1 MEKFDG
7 LFKVFIGIFCFG
19 LLMMIVCVF
28 LFHHWIEGTAAI
40 GALIVCIYAGSQVML
55 YIKNSYKMNSKMEV
69 INKIL
74 VFVIVI
80 FAGVFSAVSEDLSS
94 YHGISL
100 STIVLLFF
108 LWSYS
113 LF

>member
-1 MEKFDG
+1 
-7 LFKVFIGIFCFG
+7 
-19 LLMMIVCVF
+19 
-28 LFHHWIEGTAAI
+28 
-40 GALIVCIYAGSQVML
+40 ML